1 MQQSFYSVSFKK
13 DTGAVGKNTA
23 PVILFPQSDNH
34 KRHEKSLSV
43 LSVPDR

>member
-1 MQQSFYSVSFKK
+1 MPEFFYVFTTRN
-13 DTGAVGKNTA
+13 TGALPPAA

-34 KRHEKSLSV
+34 KRHGKSQSG